1 MISWISEADGCLEVI
16 GAILLIVVIWAA
28 ISFATAGI
36 ALWLWNI
43 IAIPVFAAPVV
54 GYWQMFGIMWL
65 LRLLI
70 PTPTF
75 SSRKG

>member
-43 IAIPVFAAPVV
+43 IAN
-54 GYWQMFGIMWL
+54 
-65 LRLLI
+65 LI
-70 PTPTF
+70 CL
-75 SSRKG
+75 